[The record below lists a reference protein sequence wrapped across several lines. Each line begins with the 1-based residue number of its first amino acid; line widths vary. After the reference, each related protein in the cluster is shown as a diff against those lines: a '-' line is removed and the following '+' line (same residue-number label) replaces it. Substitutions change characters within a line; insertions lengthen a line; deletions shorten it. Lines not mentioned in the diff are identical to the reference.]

1 MANAS
6 AIQNVIDLK
15 SELITSKN
23 KNTITPFIGFK
34 KRNSPYLNDSLKAL
48 TENKNVEA
56 STFDNEGNAYVWRE
70 ETGEFLINGELK
82 RVVDKRH
89 PIEEDITPDIR
100 DPLNRQP
107 YKCWY
112 VGYGFWIYM
121 TLNPAANIYNVFC
134 RDREFNPYLG
144 DHLVG
149 NFKISED
156 FLSTSF
162 SVYRNIC
169 CLFVNNT
176 FFYWK
181 VTEDVTQFFQNI
193 KTVTVDFN
201 IAFDKIS
208 SIENGEIII
217 NEKTYCYFFL
227 RNNKGDDN
235 PCGIIVDPVTGE
247 IVHIVSDDTVQGI
260 FYAYEGNIFYITLT
274 LPNKDSYEIA
284 KKLVFTVDE
293 TGIKTSYDTISFGPR
308 PTTSYQ
314 ELAKTTYKS
323 LFVHGVFFKLA
334 IASGRAAVSSKYE
347 FQHFTGYAINS
358 QEAKFPGQG
367 YFTGEDSSPVINTIL
382 PVEKTNNGY
391 FCVLINGGEASGIS
405 YVLKEGTGTLC
416 TEWLSISTD
425 NFKPYFLIEN
435 ERHTLIFEDKY
446 RKIKKLSIVEDD
458 LKVQILDNKY
468 VLFSSVDSANCY
480 DIEKKEFTHWAS
492 DWNNRYTFPYYNF
505 GYPSI
510 DSYLKNIEV
519 GGGRVDYINIKNPVV
534 TAIFNP
540 VLCRVYEPN
549 HSSNRSQMDLLPDYK
564 KEIDVYIG
572 ENTVPEYYVSYNLES
587 GVEKYFNYILL
598 NTLYPIA
605 TDGNPVLNPSVQMK
619 LTETNYQMNY
629 LKDSKDIY
637 SLVYNNGH
645 SILAYGYG
653 TQLSELSSLFIL
665 QGQAY
670 IIRNNIINSVVI
682 ENNLLQNITPIISCN
697 GFEFLGA
704 SLSYAYFW
712 SKADKHIYIFSGNRE
727 FSKTS
732 DMSEINEII
741 NSAYNINTNSFFL
754 IANNKVYVSV
764 NDEYIYTINGKYKDI
779 KFFDKGFALE
789 IDTNNW
795 DVFSYYGGSNRPI
808 ELETAFYGAGSNKL
822 SVIDCWYLRLYS
834 DEPKAG
840 NVTCSIVT
848 LTNKGEV
855 TDSYTFHLTAELWDK
870 ETNTYYL
877 RYQPKNQ
884 RSIGTTLRVKSDF
897 DIIDLQCS
905 VFPDNAV
912 QISNPVVKTY
922 QSGAKI

>member
-56 STFDNEGNAYVWRE
+56 SIFDNEGNAYVWRE
-70 ETGEFLINGELK
+70 ETGEFLINGEVK
-82 RVVDKRH
+82 GVVDKQH
-89 PIEEDITPDIR
+89 PVEEDITPVYLAN
-100 DPLNRQP
+100 DPSILN
-107 YKCWY
+107 YWY
-112 VGYGFWIYM
+112 AGNDSWVYLKVLYLPTSSQFYVH
-121 TLNPAANIYNVFC
+121 LKKENH
-134 RDREFNPYLG
+134 DRIIGEFE
-144 DHLVG
+144 
-149 NFKISED
+149 FED
-156 FLSTSF
+156 FLTSAF
-162 SVYRNIC
+162 SIYGNVC
-169 CLFVNNT
+169 CLFVNDH
-176 FFYWK
+176 FWCW
-181 VTEDVTQFFQNI
+181 
-193 KTVTVDFN
+193 
-201 IAFDKIS
+201 KIS
-208 SIENGEIII
+208 DDTSISEALVTFETDIKRSVSIENGETII
-217 NEKTYCYFFL
+217 NEKSYYYFFM
-227 RNNKGDDN
+227 RNNEGNDN

-247 IVHIVSDDTVQGI
+247 IVCRIYDTSVKGI
-260 FYAYEGNIFYITLT
+260 FYAYEGKIFYFTLKSETESIYEFAVEITFILEG
-274 LPNKDSYEIA
+274 NDVVYSYEFI
-284 KKLVFTVDE
+284 T
-293 TGIKTSYDTISFGPR
+293 TGINTGAINQFK
-308 PTTSYQ
+308 
-314 ELAKTTYKS
+314 ELEKTTYKT
-323 LFVHGVFFKLA
+323 LYVHGFFLKVEFS
-334 IASGRAAVSSKYE
+334 SGRAVVPNKRE
-347 FQHFTGYAINS
+347 IQHFTGDKVDNFLNPPTDGFFLD
-358 QEAKFPGQG
+358 KD
-367 YFTGEDSSPVINTIL
+367 TVPVVNTIL
-382 PVEKTNNGY
+382 PFEKTDNGY
-391 FCVLINGGEASGIS
+391 FCLLINGGEASGIS
-405 YVLKEGTGTLC
+405 YVSDPDEGIGTLC
-416 TEWLSISTD
+416 SEWLSIVSD
-425 NFKPYFLIEN
+425 NFKPYFLVEN
-435 ERHTLIFEDKY
+435 GVNTLIFEDKN
-446 RKIKKLSIVEDD
+446 RKIKKLSIVEDV

-468 VLFSSVDSANCY
+468 VLFSSVDAANCY
-480 DIEKKEFTHWAS
+480 DIEKKKFIHWAS
-492 DWNNRYTFPYYNF
+492 DWNNRFKLSRYT
-505 GYPSI
+505 GSIPSTMT
-510 DSYLKNIEV
+510 YQNIEV
-519 GGGRVDYINIKNPVV
+519 AGGVVDYVNLKNPIV

-540 VLCRVYEPN
+540 FFVRVINVEGE
-549 HSSNRSQMDLLPDYK
+549 DLPPEQFRVTPDYNG
-564 KEIDVYIG
+564 EVDIYVG
-572 ENTVPEYYVSYNLES
+572 ENTVPEYYISYNYNSYLN
-587 GVEKYFNYILL
+587 KYVNHRLL
-598 NTLYPIA
+598 NTLYPVA
-605 TDGNPVLNPSVQMK
+605 TDGNLILNPSVQMK
-619 LTETNYQMNY
+619 LTKTNYQMNY
-629 LKDSKDIY
+629 LKDSEDIY

-653 TQLSELSSLFIL
+653 TQLSELSTLFIL

-682 ENNLLQNITPIISCN
+682 ENNLLQNITPVISCN
-697 GFEFLGA
+697 GLDFLGA

-741 NSAYNINTNSFFL
+741 NSAYNINTGSFFL

-795 DVFSYYGGSNRPI
+795 DVFSYYGGSNRPV

-884 RSIGTTLRVKSDF
+884 RSVGTTLRVKSDF